1 VARIRQSR
9 KLPVIAG
16 LVCLLIVA
24 LSGALLILSA
34 GDESPAPPRIPNA
47 PVLPVTADRPPPE
60 PVHLAPPVA
69 EEPEFEL
76 PVEAPPVEAPVPQ
89 PPDPAPPPPLPERL
103 SDVYGDV
110 AGRVVDTDGN
120 GVSGLSV
127 TLRDA
132 GGEPSAHPA
141 VTAEDGSFLVRFVEP
156 GWNVVRLGTSVRET
170 PLSKLRPDV
179 SYLSAAT
186 VSVEVTAGETS
197 DIGELQVSR
206 KTTIHGKVRG
216 PEGSLRQTICSA
228 PAVITGTA
236 DWHEDGE
243 VLQRSYRWESVNG
256 SFQIHTRFT
265 GKLVLTLTADGYEPR
280 TVTAEVPDGGELDL
294 GTVVLTRGTAWR
306 ARFVD
311 ADTLEPLRH
320 GQPTVEYTLKNGVDS
335 DAPSHSTSSR
345 LVPAAFRNRP
355 VVLTFRIDGCQEHS
369 VEATFRSG
377 EHMDLGEIAI
387 KPWPRRTLNVR
398 LVNPDGEPFTTQPV
412 RVQRRETTTGEW
424 PHRRIHRTNEHGVV
438 PLVFYVESEVE
449 LRIAAR
455 GHATRQ
461 FLVEFEDD
469 ADTLAAVTIT
479 LTPVVTPLRLRVRY
493 ADGRASG
500 GPVRIRIAGSEHFYG
515 SLFDTVADSR
525 GVVDIPSTELVSYDG
540 LSFRVTVSVDGYEP
554 ATKLFPHVNG
564 VLNNAGVIT
573 LKPRITGT
581 LRMVLVDPEGVPI
594 SGRYCVIH
602 DPQEKDRM
610 RFTLPEDGRVEIT
623 GRPVPER
630 QNLAVLLVEVQG
642 FQPTLLDVYTRPG
655 VTDIGKVILQPEK

>member
-1 VARIRQSR
+1 VGRIRQSR

-16 LVCLLIVA
+16 LGCLLIVA
-24 LSGALLILSA
+24 LSGVLLILSA
-34 GDESPAPPRIPNA
+34 DDKSPAPPRIPDA
-47 PVLPVTADRPPPE
+47 PALPVTANRPPPE
-60 PVHLAPPVA
+60 PVYIAPPAPA
-69 EEPEFEL
+69 EPDLDL
-76 PVEAPPVEAPVPQ
+76 PVEAPPVEVPVPP
-89 PPDPAPPPPLPERL
+89 PPDVAPPPPLPERL

-110 AGRVVDTDGN
+110 AGRVVDTDGK

-127 TLRDA
+127 MLRDT

-156 GWNVVRLGTSVRET
+156 GWNVVRLGASVRET

-186 VSVEVTAGETS
+186 VNVEVTAGETS
-197 DIGELQVSR
+197 DIGELPVSR
-206 KTTIHGKVRG
+206 RTTIRGEVKG
-216 PEGSLRQTICSA
+216 PEGRLRRIIGSV
-228 PAVITGTA
+228 PAVISGTA
-236 DWHEDGE
+236 EWHEGDK
-243 VLQRSYRWESVNG
+243 VRQQPYRWDSVDG
-256 SFQIHTRFT
+256 SFQIRTRFT

-294 GTVVLTRGTAWR
+294 GTVILARATAWR
-306 ARFVD
+306 ARFVN
-311 ADTLEPLRH
+311 ADTLEPLRY
-320 GQPTVEYTLKNGVDS
+320 GQLTVKYTLKNGPDS

-345 LVPAAFRNRP
+345 LVPAAFRDRP

-377 EHMDLGEIAI
+377 EHLDLGEIAI
-387 KPWPRRTLNVR
+387 KRWPRRTLNVR
-398 LVNPDGEPFTTQPV
+398 LVNPDGEPFARQPV
-412 RVQRRETTTGEW
+412 RVQRRDTTTGEW
-424 PHRRIHRTNEHGVV
+424 PHRRIHWTDEHGVV
-438 PLVFYVESEVE
+438 PLVLFVESDVE

-461 FLVEFEDD
+461 FLVEFGDD
-469 ADTLAAVTIT
+469 ADTLAAVTIA

-500 GPVRIRIAGSEHFYG
+500 GPVSLRIAGSDPFYG
-515 SLFDTVADSR
+515 SSFDTVADSL
-525 GVVDIPSTELVSYDG
+525 GVVNIPNTELVRYDAS
-540 LSFRVTVSVDGYEP
+540 LFRVTVQVDGYEP
-554 ATKLFPHVNG
+554 ATTLFHHANG
-564 VLNNAGVIT
+564 VLNDAGVIT

-594 SGRYCVIH
+594 SGRYYVIH

-610 RFTLPEDGRVEIT
+610 QFTLPEDGRVEIT

-630 QNLAVLLVEVQG
+630 QNLAVLLVEVHG
-642 FQPTLLDVYTRPG
+642 YHPTLLDVYTRPG
-655 VTDIGKVILQPEK
+655 VTDIGEVVLQPRR